1 MESTPSQQQAAPEQ
15 TQNGS
20 AGTRSQGFPATKI
33 GVFVVVATIIAA
45 GAFFGT
51 QAFLLD
57 DDAADDNRRAVA
69 VLSGTLLDEVTAS
82 GSVEF
87 LELESMRFDISGNV
101 GEILVEE
108 GDEVTAG
115 MPLVEL
121 DGVTIAALESELA
134 AAEIELENAGEELEE
149 LLLSESERLPFAGCS
164 VVCWTPGRCPGS
176 SAFFG
181 FFDRCGRV
189 QIRPKFS
196 RWR

>member
-15 TQNGS
+15 PQNGS

-69 VLSGTLLDEVTAS
+69 VQSGTLLDEVTAS

-87 LELESMRFDISGNV
+87 PELESMRFDISGNV
-101 GEILVEE
+101 GEILVAEQNDPESLRAVIQKLGGEAPE
-108 GDEVTAG
+108 GASTK
-115 MPLVEL
+115 EL
-121 DGVTIAALESELA
+121 QDILA
-134 AAEIELENAGEELEE
+134 S
-149 LLLSESERLPFAGCS
+149 LSA
-164 VVCWTPGRCPGS
+164 
-176 SAFFG
+176 SAKPS
-181 FFDRCGRV
+181 D
-189 QIRPKFS
+189 K
-196 RWR
+196 

>member
-69 VLSGTLLDEVTAS
+69 VQSGTLLDEVTAS

-87 LELESMRFDISGNV
+87 PELESMRFDISGNV

-121 DGVTIAALESELA
+121 DGVKLKGDRFILRATANNGEPKKKLVLDRGGKKVELDV
-134 AAEIELENAGEELEE
+134 NF
-149 LLLSESERLPFAGCS
+149 R
-164 VVCWTPGRCPGS
+164 R
-176 SAFFG
+176 
-181 FFDRCGRV
+181 
-189 QIRPKFS
+189 
-196 RWR
+196 

>member
-69 VLSGTLLDEVTAS
+69 VLSGTLLDEVTGS

-101 GEILVEE
+101 GEILVAEQN
-108 GDEVTAG
+108 D
-115 MPLVEL
+115 
-121 DGVTIAALESELA
+121 LESLRAVIQKLGGEAPEGASTKELQDILA
-134 AAEIELENAGEELEE
+134 S
-149 LLLSESERLPFAGCS
+149 LSA
-164 VVCWTPGRCPGS
+164 
-176 SAFFG
+176 SAKPS
-181 FFDRCGRV
+181 D
-189 QIRPKFS
+189 K
-196 RWR
+196 